1 MMAKVS
7 VVLHIRSPRIAA
19 RPMMVMMVMMV
30 TVLGLML
37 VVVVVVLML
46 LLVVVVVLV
55 VFVSQVYIAHTNRH
69 IFLTI
74 DY

>member
-7 VVLHIRSPRIAA
+7 VVLRIKSPRIAA
-19 RPMMVMMVMMV
+19 RPMMIMIV
-30 TVLGLML
+30 TVLML
-37 VVVVVVLML
+37 VMVLVV

-55 VFVSQVYIAHTNRH
+55 VFVSQVYIAYINAH

-74 DY
+74 SIYY

>member
-7 VVLHIRSPRIAA
+7 VVLRIRSSRIAA
-19 RPMMVMMVMMV
+19 RPMMVMTV
-30 TVLGLML
+30 TVLILML

-46 LLVVVVVLV
+46 LLLVVVVLV
-55 VFVSQVYIAHTNRH
+55 VFVSQVYIAHINRH